1 MNVILLHSIRF
12 VFLALFQALVLNQI
26 EVGLGIQIMV
36 YPIFILLLPFEI
48 STTLMLFLAF
58 AMGLIID
65 SISNTY
71 GLHASSLILF
81 AYLRPIIFKM
91 FAPREGYDPLKESNI
106 YEMGPRWFIYV
117 FGILLFLH
125 HFWFFLLEMFR
136 LDSFLFIFQKSIL
149 SFPLSFFVAYLLQ
162 MLFIRKP
169 KER

>member
-1 MNVILLHSIRF
+1 MNIIIQHSIRF
-12 VFLALFQALVLNQI
+12 VFIAILQALVLNQI
-26 EVGLGIQIMV
+26 EIGLGIQIMA
-36 YPIFILLLPFEI
+36 YPIFVFLLPFEI
-48 STTLMLFLAF
+48 STLLMLFLAF

-71 GLHASSLILF
+71 GLHASSLVLF
-81 AYLRPIIFKM
+81 AYFRPIIFKM

-106 YEMGPRWFIYV
+106 FEMGPKWFIYV
-117 FGILLFLH
+117 FGILLVLH

-136 LDSFLFIFQKSIL
+136 LDAMLFILQKTVLSVPISFLF
-149 SFPLSFFVAYLLQ
+149 VYLLQ

>member
-1 MNVILLHSIRF
+1 MNIIIQHSIRF
-12 VFLALFQALVLNQI
+12 VFLAILQALVLNQI
-26 EVGLGIQIMV
+26 EIGLGIQIMA
-36 YPIFILLLPFEI
+36 YPIFVFLLPFEI
-48 STTLMLFLAF
+48 STLLMLFLAF

-71 GLHASSLILF
+71 GLHASSLVLF
-81 AYLRPIIFKM
+81 AYFRPIIFKM

-106 YEMGPRWFIYV
+106 FEMGPKWFIYV
-117 FGILLFLH
+117 FGILLVRH

-136 LDSFLFIFQKSIL
+136 LDAMLFILQKTVLSVPISFLF
-149 SFPLSFFVAYLLQ
+149 VYLLQ

>member
-1 MNVILLHSIRF
+1 MNIIIQHSIRF
-12 VFLALFQALVLNQI
+12 VFLAILQALVLNQI
-26 EVGLGIQIMV
+26 EIGLGIQIMA
-36 YPIFILLLPFEI
+36 YPIFVFLLPFEI
-48 STTLMLFLAF
+48 STLLMLFLAF

-71 GLHASSLILF
+71 GLHASSLVLF
-81 AYLRPIIFKM
+81 AYFRPIIFKM

-106 YEMGPRWFIYV
+106 FEMGPKWFIYV
-117 FGILLFLH
+117 FGILLVLH

-136 LDSFLFIFQKSIL
+136 LDAMLFILQKTVLSVPISFLF
-149 SFPLSFFVAYLLQ
+149 VYLLQ